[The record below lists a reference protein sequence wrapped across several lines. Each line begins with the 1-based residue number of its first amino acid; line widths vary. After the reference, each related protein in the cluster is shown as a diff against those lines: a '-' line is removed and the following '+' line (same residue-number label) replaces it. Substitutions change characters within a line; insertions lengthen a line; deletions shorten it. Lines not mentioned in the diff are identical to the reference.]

1 VSKVTVRR
9 LPILD
14 AATVDNE
21 IDRNNGGTGMSNDRE
36 LPLKIMEQVSGGFK
50 LPGVTIL
57 GAKLP
62 PSGRGSGGRQ
72 PIDPSP
78 GLGSG
83 YSGDSAGGSGGGGY
97 FGDPNAPGHQQ
108 F

>member
-1 VSKVTVRR
+1 
-9 LPILD
+9 
-14 AATVDNE
+14 
-21 IDRNNGGTGMSNDRE
+21 MSNDRE
-36 LPLKIMEQVSGGFK
+36 LPLEIMEQVSGGFK

-108 F
+108 FQAKRNPPG

>member
-1 VSKVTVRR
+1 V
-9 LPILD
+9 
-14 AATVDNE
+14 
-21 IDRNNGGTGMSNDRE
+21 
-36 LPLKIMEQVSGGFK
+36 
-50 LPGVTIL
+50 

>member
-1 VSKVTVRR
+1 
-9 LPILD
+9 
-14 AATVDNE
+14 
-21 IDRNNGGTGMSNDRE
+21 MSNDRE
-36 LPLKIMEQVSGGFK
+36 LPLEIMEQVSGGFK
-50 LPGVTIL
+50 LPGVTFV